1 MNYISGSRSLYL
13 NTEPIE
19 SYFRSFVDLVDEP
32 LNGLANLLNRIE
44 KDIIDDRFLEPT
56 PKPFDQIELRAIG
69 REIQQGENRL
79 MLGQK

>member
-1 MNYISGSRSLYL
+1 M
-13 NTEPIE
+13 
-19 SYFRSFVDLVDEP
+19 DEP